1 MAKAGSG
8 QTFDY
13 LGLTLEVPAQVMPIT
28 PMPDLLGAA
37 VLVEVRPGDR
47 VLDMGTGSGVNAI
60 LAASRSH
67 RCGRGRNQPAGGRG
81 RAA

>member
-47 VLDMGTGSGVNAI
+47 VLDMGTGRV
-60 LAASRSH
+60 
-67 RCGRGRNQPAGGRG
+67 
-81 RAA
+81 